1 MLQDDTGNWVQ
12 VGRISG
18 VYGVK
23 GWVKVYSYTDPVDN
37 ILDYKNWY
45 LQKNGQWTATN
56 ILQCKKHGKGIIA
69 HISGC
74 NTPEDAARLKNIEIG
89 ISRDQL
95 PELDDDEYY
104 WSDLVGLSVATIT
117 GDKLGEVSRLMSTG
131 SNDVLVVKGQRER
144 LIPYIRPD
152 VVKTVDLDKR
162 IIEVDWDP
170 EF

>member
-1 MLQDDTGNWVQ
+1 MLQDDTEWVQ

-18 VYGVK
+18 IYGVK
-23 GWVKVYSYTDPVDN
+23 GWVKVYSYTDPIEN

-45 LQKNGQWTATN
+45 FQKNDQWIATN
-56 ILQCKKHGKGIIA
+56 ILQGKKHGKGIIVQ
-69 HISGC
+69 ISGC
-74 NTPEDAARLKNIEIG
+74 NTPEDAARLKNTEIG

-95 PELDDDEYY
+95 PELNGDEFY
-104 WSDLVGLSVATIT
+104 WSDLEGLTVVTIA
-117 GDKLGEVSRLMSTG
+117 GDELGKVNRLMTTG
-131 SNDVLVVKGQRER
+131 ANDVLVVKGQRER

-152 VVKTVDLDKR
+152 VVKTVDLEKR